1 MKEKKTL
8 NRSTPRGL
16 TPTPLIEVQ
25 TSFGAQPENGH
36 VKGDYSD
43 TLLDNWAIIE
53 LANADAKR
61 RERFV
66 KALKSC
72 GSLLFS
78 FTNSIELGEA
88 EGEPAE
94 RVRTFLDEI
103 GANWIPIELNPW
115 TVMDREITGQTN
127 LAPCISTLFME
138 TFVKD
143 RM

>member
-1 MKEKKTL
+1 MMYVEA
-8 NRSTPRGL
+8 STDGL
-16 TPTPLIEVQ
+16 PVTVAKLEGV
-25 TSFGAQPENGH
+25 A
-36 VKGDYSD
+36 VY
-43 TLLDNWAIIE
+43 LDNWAIIE
-53 LANADAKR
+53 LANGGVKR

-94 RVRTFLDEI
+94 RVRTFLDAI

-115 TVMDREITGQTN
+115 TVMDRDDGK
-127 LAPCISTLFME
+127 P
-138 TFVKD
+138 
-143 RM
+143 